1 MLCNFCDVQ
10 YRGPK
15 RIPKSSFFVILGI
28 ILRLPLRALARRDRA
43 GRAPRLILKI
53 VGARLATAPARLSA
67 RFENQGGLYD
77 VITKSYLW
85 VGWFW
90 KL

>member
-1 MLCNFCDVQ
+1 MVF
-10 YRGPK
+10 
-15 RIPKSSFFVILGI
+15 
-28 ILRLPLRALARRDRA
+28 LRLPLRALARRDRA
-43 GRAPRLILKI
+43 VRAPRLLLKI
-53 VGARLATAPARLSA
+53 VGARPATAPARLPA
-67 RFENQGGLYD
+67 RFENRGNLYN